1 MQLTFRFAEERDARS
16 SLSLGADSMTDWT
29 VYRLAGPTLENLGRV
44 PDDGL

>member
-1 MQLTFRFAEERDARS
+1 MQLTFRFADERDAAL
-16 SLSLGADSMTDWT
+16 LSLGAESTTDWP

>member
-1 MQLTFRFAEERDARS
+1 MQLTFRFAEERDAA
-16 SLSLGADSMTDWT
+16 LISLGAESMTDWI

>member
-1 MQLTFRFAEERDARS
+1 MQVTFRSAEERDAV
-16 SLSLGADSMTDWT
+16 LISLGAESMTDWT